1 MNIHFW
7 YFCFKNANFHPNWI
21 FRPKIELRHSV
32 CVRQIFH
39 WYTFLGCSNATYSA
53 SWNSRKNLLFVEIP
67 SPVLAL
73 LKLAVD
79 QLLFPSSTQLLKRDA
94 SSILQKNELCIRLAF
109 APAVKMI
116 RFTFQRDGQTER
128 RKSYFRIIF
137 AFEEENI
144 KSEFWVTEN
153 LTEFAIKKWW
163 SVKSILMV
171 TFMICPHCCVLH
183 VKLEQLRK
191 VLPCNQLENRPP
203 RSVNDVLEPSTSCS
217 NCLNHKVTL
226 SSNQNVSHFLEKKFR
241 SIPTELVTNYIQL
254 F

>member
-1 MNIHFW
+1 M
-7 YFCFKNANFHPNWI
+7 
-21 FRPKIELRHSV
+21 
-32 CVRQIFH
+32 
-39 WYTFLGCSNATYSA
+39 YTFGFCTRCENDTVYFS
-53 SWNSRKNLLFVEIP
+53 
-67 SPVLAL
+67 
-73 LKLAVD
+73 
-79 QLLFPSSTQLLKRDA
+79 KRRTDRA
-94 SSILQKNELCIRLAF
+94 KKIVFSH
-109 APAVKMI
+109 
-116 RFTFQRDGQTER
+116 
-128 RKSYFRIIF
+128 YFRIWRREYQIRVLGHWKP
-137 AFEEENI
+137 N
-144 KSEFWVTEN
+144 WVCS
-153 LTEFAIKKWW
+153 KKKRW

>member
-1 MNIHFW
+1 
-7 YFCFKNANFHPNWI
+7 
-21 FRPKIELRHSV
+21 
-32 CVRQIFH
+32 
-39 WYTFLGCSNATYSA
+39 
-53 SWNSRKNLLFVEIP
+53 
-67 SPVLAL
+67 
-73 LKLAVD
+73 
-79 QLLFPSSTQLLKRDA
+79 
-94 SSILQKNELCIRLAF
+94 
-109 APAVKMI
+109 MI

-128 RKSYFRIIF
+128 RKSYFRIWRREYQIRVLCHWKP
-137 AFEEENI
+137 N
-144 KSEFWVTEN
+144 WVCS
-153 LTEFAIKKWW
+153 KKKRW

-254 F
+254 FLSLLFWIVCLIHGLVFVQMSLNGIPSKKANWKCNGINPRHGIKLSNDAFRQVEIYVTFKAFFVQKHSVLTRWFWSKKSNFEACWFFGPKIELQNSV